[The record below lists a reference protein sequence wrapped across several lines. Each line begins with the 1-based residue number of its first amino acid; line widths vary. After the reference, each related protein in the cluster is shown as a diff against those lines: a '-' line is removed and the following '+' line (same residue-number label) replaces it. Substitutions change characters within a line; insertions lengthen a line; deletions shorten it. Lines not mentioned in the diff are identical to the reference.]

1 MLIYEYNTYNTREW
15 VFLSENKDTIATS
28 KKRKIFKILLF
39 PSIIILAIGI
49 FLVSYY
55 TSINKVYDSYKV
67 TLVTNIN
74 SINDINKNIAQFNSN
89 QTIDV
94 AYAKEQLPIIIK
106 DLSALKDNLSNSA
119 PTSKYKEDHENLSL
133 GLDKNLL
140 IYRQTLAILNNPSG
154 GDVGTSVDNLKAYR
168 NDCMNFYSLIDV
180 NDVKVTLPETSLVFI
195 DNVLDYSYSAVMIKK
210 ETDIKSEQNDAFI
223 SEIDGLSTSFLDSR
237 TNFYSYVTKVREKD
251 MSYDDVLSLVDD
263 DFAKLNQIQ
272 TSFKSLSVPPTS
284 ITTYESF
291 KLLLDNYE
299 DYLTDFKV
307 AITSE
312 KIQSLSAVAAPSS
325 LDALYTSSNLLFTK
339 VQSSNDDFNKI
350 YTQSKTTK

>member
-1 MLIYEYNTYNTREW
+1 M
-15 VFLSENKDTIATS
+15 SENKDTIDTS

-89 QTIDV
+89 QIIDV
-94 AYAKEQLPIIIK
+94 DYAKQQLPIIIK
-106 DLSALKDNLSNSA
+106 NLSVLKDRLANST

-154 GDVGTSVDNLKAYR
+154 GDVETSLDNLKTFR
-168 NDCMNFYSLIDV
+168 NDCVNFYSLIDI
-180 NDVKVTLPETSLVFI
+180 NDIKISLPETSLVFI
-195 DNVLDYSYSAVMIKK
+195 DNVLDYSYSAVMTKK
-210 ETDIKSEQNDAFI
+210 ETDIKSQQNDAFI

-251 MSYDDVLSLVDD
+251 MSYDDVLSLIDD
-263 DFAKLNQIQ
+263 DFIKLEQIQ
-272 TSFKSLSVPPTS
+272 TNFKSLSVPPTS

-299 DYLTDFKV
+299 NYLTDFKV
-307 AITSE
+307 AVTSE
-312 KIQSLSAVAAPSS
+312 KIQALGAVADPSS
-325 LDALYTSSNLLFTK
+325 LDTLYVSSNLLFTK
-339 VQSSNDDFNKI
+339 VQTSNDDFNKI
-350 YTQSKTTK
+350 YTKLKTTE